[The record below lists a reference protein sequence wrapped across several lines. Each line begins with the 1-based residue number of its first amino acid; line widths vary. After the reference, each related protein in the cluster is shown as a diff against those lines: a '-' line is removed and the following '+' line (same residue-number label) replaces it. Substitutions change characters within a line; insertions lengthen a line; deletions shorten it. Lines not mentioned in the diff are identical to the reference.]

1 MKKIIPQKLKNIYH
15 LCRSVFSAAWFGF
28 PAKKIKVIGV
38 TGTNGKTTTVQMI
51 AEILHEAGHKVA
63 VASTINFR
71 IGDEQWVNKTKFTTL
86 SGWNT
91 QKFIAKAVKAD
102 CEYLVLEVASHA
114 LDQNRVWGIEFDV
127 AAITNVTR
135 EHLDYHGTMGQ
146 YRKTKE
152 TLFHKIKQGGFAVVN
167 LDMEEP
173 KDFLDAAGSA
183 RKYGHTLKAGD
194 ENSPSL
200 DESVKDD
207 ELKVVTASEVE
218 VKQHKSFFTL
228 NGTKFE
234 LNLVGDFNVENA
246 LTAICSC
253 MSQGVSLS
261 VASEAL
267 KKITVVPGRMDYVK
281 NSKGI
286 DVVIDYALTPDSM
299 EKLGR
304 YFSEGK
310 GESERKL
317 IWVFGSCGERDRGKR
332 PIMGDIVARYAD
344 NLIVTNEDPYNE
356 DPQTI
361 IDEVFAGVLEEG
373 RVEGENA
380 YRIFDRKEAIKKALE
395 MAHQGDV
402 VLVTGKGAEETM
414 AVGSERVAWNDR
426 QVIEELL
433 N

>member
-1 MKKIIPQKLKNIYH
+1 MRKVFPQKLKNVYH

-51 AEILHEAGHKVA
+51 AEILHEAGHKIA

-91 QKFIAKAVKAD
+91 QKFIARAVKAD

-135 EHLDYHGTMGQ
+135 EHLDYHGTMGA

-152 TLFHKIKQGGFAVVN
+152 TLFHKIKKDGFAVVN

-173 KDFLDAAGSA
+173 EDFLSAAGSVK
-183 RKYGHTLKAGD
+183 KYGYSLKA
-194 ENSPSL
+194 
-200 DESVKDD
+200 ESHEGKDD
-207 ELKVVTASEVE
+207 LKVVMADKLNVE
-218 VKQHKSFFTL
+218 QHESLFVVNDIEFKL
-228 NGTKFE
+228 R
-234 LNLVGDFNVENA
+234 LVGEFNIENA
-246 LTAICSC
+246 LAAICIC
-253 MSQGVSLS
+253 MSQQVSLD
-261 VASEAL
+261 VASKAL
-267 KKITVVPGRMDYVK
+267 GEITVVPGRMDHVE
-281 NSKGI
+281 NDRGVEI
-286 DVVIDYALTPDSM
+286 VIDYALTPDSM
-299 EKLGR
+299 EKLGK

-310 GESERKL
+310 GSSGGQL

-344 NLIVTNEDPYNE
+344 NVIVTNEDPYNE
-356 DPQTI
+356 DPQRI

-373 RVEGENA
+373 KIEGENA
-380 YRIFDRKEAIKKALE
+380 HRVFDRKAAIKKALGL
-395 MAHQGDV
+395 AHEGDV
-402 VLVTGKGAEETM
+402 VLITGKGAEETM
-414 AVGSERVAWNDR
+414 AVGKERIKWNDKR
-426 QVIEELL
+426 VIEDLL
-433 N
+433 GKLSDE